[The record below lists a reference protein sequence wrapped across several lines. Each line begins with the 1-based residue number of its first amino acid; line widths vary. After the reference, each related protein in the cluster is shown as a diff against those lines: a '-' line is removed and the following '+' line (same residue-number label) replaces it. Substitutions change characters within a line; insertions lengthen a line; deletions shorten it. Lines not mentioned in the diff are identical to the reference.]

1 MIQRPALNQAGRFS
15 APLPNAAM
23 RTTPSTGAS
32 AKIPAGVARLV
43 LVAVL
48 GVLPL
53 AGAAGGLDEAF
64 GAALARGKVA
74 DAVGLLQAGADPN
87 IRLGHGKTALMV
99 AAKAGAVELASGLVR
114 RGADVN
120 ATNDNGGT
128 ALMFAA
134 IPGHLETM
142 KLLVDHGADVNA
154 FAHFHWTAL
163 MVAASKGHG
172 DGVRL
177 LLRSGADPNVQDTY
191 GWTPLM
197 RAVYGDKRDAVTA
210 LLEDERLNLE
220 ERDERGAT
228 ALHVAVER
236 GRSALVA
243 RLLARGA
250 DPRSIDDAGRGLR
263 HKASV
268 QGYHEIAAMLEA
280 RRTH

>member
-1 MIQRPALNQAGRFS
+1 MSLGKIAKS
-15 APLPNAAM
+15 A
-23 RTTPSTGAS
+23 TGIAS
-32 AKIPAGVARLV
+32 LV
-43 LVAVL
+43 LAV
-48 GVLPL
+48 VLAVHPP
-53 AGAAGGLDEAF
+53 AGAAAGGIDEAF

-74 DAVGLLQAGADPN
+74 DAGGLLAAGADPN
-87 IRLGHGKTALMV
+87 TRFGHGKTALMA
-99 AAKAGAVELASGLVR
+99 AAKASASNLVQR
-114 RGADVN
+114 LLERGADVN
-120 ATNDNGGT
+120 ARNDNGGT

-142 KLLVDHGADVNA
+142 SLLIDHGADVNA
-154 FAHFHWTAL
+154 FGHFHWTAL

-177 LLRSGADPNVQDTY
+177 LLRNGADPNVQDTY

-197 RAVYGDKRDAVTA
+197 RAVYGDKRDAVAA

-220 ERDERGAT
+220 VRDERGAT

-236 GRSALVA
+236 GRPGFVA
-243 RLLARGA
+243 QLLALGA

-280 RRTH
+280 RKLH

>member
-1 MIQRPALNQAGRFS
+1 
-15 APLPNAAM
+15 M

-32 AKIPAGVARLV
+32 AKSPAGIAGLV

-48 GVLPL
+48 GVHPL
-53 AGAAGGLDEAF
+53 AGAAGDVDEAF
-64 GAALARGKVA
+64 GAALVRGNVA

-87 IRLGHGKTALMV
+87 TRLGHGKTALMA
-99 AAKAGAVELASGLVR
+99 AAKAGAVELASGLVD

-120 ATNDNGGT
+120 ARNDNGGT

-154 FAHFHWTAL
+154 IAHFHWTAL

-172 DGVRL
+172 GGVRL

-197 RAVYGDKRDAVTA
+197 RAVYGNKHDAVAA
-210 LLEDERLNLE
+210 LLEDERLDLE
-220 ERDERGAT
+220 VRDERGAT

-268 QGYHEIAAMLEA
+268 QGFHEIAAMLEA
-280 RRTH
+280 RKAH